1 MDKKNG
7 LDPEC
12 STTGLKSSHEIKKEI
27 TMKDKHKPKQ
37 KTRKGGA
44 VELIC
49 LKCRRTEI
57 LYVPA
62 EEVPKCP
69 DCNVRMTINE
79 VLREG
84 KSY

>member
-1 MDKKNG
+1 
-7 LDPEC
+7 
-12 STTGLKSSHEIKKEI
+12 
-27 TMKDKHKPKQ
+27 MKDKKKPKR
-37 KTRKGGA
+37 KTRQGSA

-62 EEVPKCP
+62 EEVPKCR

>member
-1 MDKKNG
+1 
-7 LDPEC
+7 
-12 STTGLKSSHEIKKEI
+12 
-27 TMKDKHKPKQ
+27 MKDKNKLKQ
-37 KTRKGGA
+37 ETREGGA

-57 LYVPA
+57 IYVPA
-62 EEVPKCP
+62 EEIPKCP